1 VSRPR
6 TQPPAPPESLA
17 QRAYL
22 ELESQLVTLALAPG
36 SVVSEQELC
45 ACTGLGRTPVR
56 EAIQRLSGLGL
67 LRILPRRGLLVNPI
81 DGVAFLGLLE
91 TRRVLDRL
99 VAALAARRA
108 APEQRK
114 ALKAGAAAMARAA
127 AKGDLPA
134 YLRQDQACDGLL
146 AAACRNPSAVQ
157 AAEPL
162 HIHCRRFWF
171 RHHHDADL
179 PAAAARHVALMQAV
193 ARGDEDAA
201 AAASDA
207 LLDDQEKIARRALDL
222 D

>member
-1 VSRPR
+1 MSPARP
-6 TQPPAPPESLA
+6 QPPAAPESLA

-22 ELESQLVTLALAPG
+22 ELESQLVTLELAPG
-36 SVVSEQELC
+36 AVVSEQELC
-45 ACTGLGRTPVR
+45 ARTGLGRTPVR
-56 EAIQRLSGLGL
+56 EAIQRLSALGL
-67 LRILPRRGLLVNPI
+67 LRILPRRGLLVSPI

-99 VAALAARRA
+99 VASLAARRA
-108 APEQRK
+108 APEQRA
-114 ALKAGAAAMARAA
+114 ALKASAEAMAKAA
-127 AKGDLPA
+127 AKGDLA
-134 YLRQDQACDGLL
+134 DYLRLDQTCDELL
-146 AAACRNPSAVQ
+146 AAASRNPSAAQ

-179 PAAAARHVALMQAV
+179 GAAAARHGVLMKAV
-193 ARGDEDAA
+193 ARGDEAAA

-207 LLDDQEKIARRALDL
+207 LLDDLEGFARRALDL